1 MEATLTFKSLTNYQE
16 GTSAKGP
23 WKKQEAVF
31 ETRDNYPKMIAVSA
45 FNGWAEALAKC
56 QPGAVYDI
64 KFDIESREWNGK
76 WYTDIN
82 LFSIA
87 VHATM
92 PTAQQSQ
99 PAPAPALPIEQQ
111 PGIEET
117 DDLPF

>member
-1 MEATLTFKSLTNYQE
+1 
-16 GTSAKGP
+16 
-23 WKKQEAVF
+23 
-31 ETRDNYPKMIAVSA
+31 MIAVSA